1 MTQRKGEKMKKYK
14 FISILCLICFAL
26 ASCATSE
33 PVEEPTEPEAQEES
47 TTSSDFCTG
56 EDAFEKVAF
65 ITSTSRLGD
74 QGFND
79 GVAEGVEQAARD
91 LGLDYTIIQ
100 SYADTDYIPNLERA
114 VESGY
119 CVVMT
124 AGFQMGDSIQDVA
137 PRYPNAK
144 FAGADLD
151 LPECVENVR
160 EILFAE
166 EEASY
171 LLGVLTASMLEL
183 ESHPIYETNKAL
195 GIVAGV
201 EQPAV
206 NRFITGYIAGA
217 RSVSQDV
224 PIYVYFTGT
233 WQNPD
238 LFREAAI
245 AAFNR
250 GAGSIFE
257 IGGVA
262 GLSII
267 EAAKEFGFLEM
278 TTDQDK
284 NDLAPD
290 HVLSSAMKDL
300 TQATY
305 LTVQDAVEGN
315 WSGCE
320 VRYTLANGGVKIA
333 PFHGLAEYVPDEIMQ
348 RLDLAEENIISGEI
362 VVPQTLEE
370 AGDLLNG
377 VEFERPAE

>member
-1 MTQRKGEKMKKYK
+1 MNKYK
-14 FISILCLICFAL
+14 LLVFLLVLSVLV
-26 ASCATSE
+26 ASCAPTQPTEEAVEEPTEKVMEE
-33 PVEEPTEPEAQEES
+33 PVEEPE
-47 TTSSDFCTG
+47 TSVADVCGDEGLT
-56 EDAFEKVAF
+56 KVAF

-79 GVAEGVEQAARD
+79 GVAAGVEQAARD
-91 LGLDYTIIQ
+91 FGLDYTIVQ
-100 SYADTDYIPNLERA
+100 SYADTDYVPNLSRA
-114 VESGY
+114 VESEF

-124 AGFQMGDSIQDVA
+124 AGFQMGDSVQEVA
-137 PRYPNAK
+137 PQYPNAK

-166 EEASY
+166 EEASF

-183 ESHPIYETNKAL
+183 ESHPIYETKKAL

-217 RSVSQDV
+217 RSISSDV

-245 AAFNR
+245 AAYNR

-284 NDLAPD
+284 NNLAPD

-305 LTVQDAVEGN
+305 LTVQDAVEGT

-320 VRYTLANGGVKIA
+320 ARYTLANGGVKIA
-333 PFHGLAEYVPDEIMQ
+333 PFHGLSQYVPDEVLQ
-348 RLDLAEENIISGEI
+348 RIDEAEESIVSGDM
-362 VVPQTLEE
+362 VVPKTLEE
-370 AGDLLNG
+370 AGELLDG
-377 VEFERPAE
+377 VEFERPAQ

>member
-1 MTQRKGEKMKKYK
+1 
-14 FISILCLICFAL
+14 
-26 ASCATSE
+26 
-33 PVEEPTEPEAQEES
+33 
-47 TTSSDFCTG
+47 
-56 EDAFEKVAF
+56 
-65 ITSTSRLGD
+65 
-74 QGFND
+74 
-79 GVAEGVEQAARD
+79 
-91 LGLDYTIIQ
+91 
-100 SYADTDYIPNLERA
+100 
-114 VESGY
+114 
-119 CVVMT
+119 
-124 AGFQMGDSIQDVA
+124 
-137 PRYPNAK
+137 
-144 FAGADLD
+144 
-151 LPECVENVR
+151 
-160 EILFAE
+160 
-166 EEASY
+166 
-171 LLGVLTASMLEL
+171 LGVLTASMLDL

-217 RSVSQDV
+217 RSVSEDV

-245 AAFNR
+245 AAFNQ

-267 EAAKEFGFLEM
+267 EAAKEFGYLEM

-290 HVLSSAMKDL
+290 YVLSSAMKDL

-305 LTVQDAVEGN
+305 LTIKDAVEDT

-320 VRYTLANGGVKIA
+320 SRYTLSNSGVKIA
-333 PFHGLAEYVPDEIMQ
+333 PFHGLEEYVPEEVMT
-348 RLDLAEENIISGEI
+348 RVNEAEEAIASGEF
-362 VVPQTLEE
+362 VVPKTLEE
-370 AGDLLNG
+370 AGDLLEG
-377 VEFERPAE
+377 VDFERPAE

>member
-1 MTQRKGEKMKKYK
+1 
-14 FISILCLICFAL
+14 
-26 ASCATSE
+26 
-33 PVEEPTEPEAQEES
+33 
-47 TTSSDFCTG
+47 
-56 EDAFEKVAF
+56 
-65 ITSTSRLGD
+65 
-74 QGFND
+74 
-79 GVAEGVEQAARD
+79 
-91 LGLDYTIIQ
+91 
-100 SYADTDYIPNLERA
+100 
-114 VESGY
+114 
-119 CVVMT
+119 MT
-124 AGFQMGDSIQDVA
+124 AGFQMGDALTEVA
-137 PRYPNAK
+137 PLYPNATFGGVDVD
-144 FAGADLD
+144 FA
-151 LPECVENVR
+151 ECIPNVR

-166 EEASY
+166 EQATY
-171 LLGVLTASMLEL
+171 LLGVLTASMLEM

-195 GIVAGV
+195 SIVAGV

-206 NRFITGYIAGA
+206 NRFVTGYIAGA
-217 RSVSQDV
+217 RSVSPDV
-224 PIYVYFTGT
+224 PIYVYYTGT

-245 AAFNR
+245 AAYNQ
-250 GAGSIFE
+250 GAGSVFE

-267 EAAKEFGFLEM
+267 EAAKEYGFLEM

-320 VRYTLANGGVKIA
+320 ARYDLSNGGVKIA
-333 PFHGLAEYVPDEIMQ
+333 PFHGLSQYVPQEVTDRI
-348 RLDLAEENIISGEI
+348 AEAEAAIVSGEI

-370 AGDLLNG
+370 GADLLDG